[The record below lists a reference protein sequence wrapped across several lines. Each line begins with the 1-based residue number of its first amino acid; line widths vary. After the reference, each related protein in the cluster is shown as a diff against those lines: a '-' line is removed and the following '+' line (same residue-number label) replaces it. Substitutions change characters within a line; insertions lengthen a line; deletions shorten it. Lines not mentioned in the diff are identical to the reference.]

1 MPDDPSPPS
10 PLLSR
15 PSPDVGVLDDLLA
28 RLRPRLRAHRTRRIL
43 VAALA
48 AVVAWTAVRGA
59 TSEAAS
65 TRAAWQP
72 AGPVLV
78 VSRAVTDGAPLSP
91 ADVESRRVPAFLVP
105 ADALTELPAGARAL
119 DDLTPGEIVR
129 AARLAPLGSSVTAA
143 RLPPG
148 SGGVVLPADAA
159 VGLEAGDRVDLVAF
173 ASGLTVT
180 RGARVVRV
188 GPDGDTTVAVS
199 DSDRGAVVRAL
210 ASGGVI
216 SVLVP

>member
-1 MPDDPSPPS
+1 MA
-10 PLLSR
+10 
-15 PSPDVGVLDDLLA
+15 G
-28 RLRPRLRAHRTRRIL
+28 
-43 VAALA
+43 LA
-48 AVVAWTAVRGA
+48 AVVAWSFVRGA
-59 TSEAAS
+59 TSDAAQA
-65 TRAAWQP
+65 RAAWRP

-78 VSRAVTDGAPLSP
+78 VERTVADGAPVSA

-105 ADALTELPAGARAL
+105 DDALTDLPAGARAL

-129 AARLAPLGSSVTAA
+129 AGRLAPSGSSVTAA

-159 VGLEAGDRVDLVAF
+159 VGLEAGDRVDLVAL
-173 ASGLTVT
+173 ASGLTVS

-188 GPDGDTTVAVS
+188 GPDGDATVAVS
-199 DSDRGAVVRAL
+199 DTDRAGVVRAL
-210 ASGGVI
+210 AGGGVV